1 MRYLVRGLLA
11 LGLLFGTVRFASAGC
26 DLSDPTTKAQV
37 DAARAAADQACNA
50 AGTGCTTA
58 ASHGQYVSCVAHQAN
73 MLAESGSLPTQ
84 CKGAVKKCAARST
97 CGKPGFVTCCRT
109 RSSGTTKCSTKSSA
123 PGCTDHAPAGGSAC
137 VGNHP
142 SCCDACTDTGCAP

>member
-37 DAARAAADQACNA
+37 DAARAAADQACDA

-58 ASHGQYVSCVAHQAN
+58 TSHGQYVSCVAHQVN
-73 MLAESGSLPTQ
+73 QNTSLPKE
-84 CKGAVKKCAARST
+84 CRGAAKKCAARST

-109 RSSGTTKCSTKSSA
+109 SSSGTTKCSTKSSA
-123 PGCTDHAPAGGSAC
+123 SGCTDHAPAGGSAC
-137 VGNHP
+137 VGTHP